1 MSHDESDDPLLPR
14 KALRTVTPLST
25 GHRSTGMDVIGW
37 SILVGLLIVALPL
50 LPVLVVIGIDGA
62 VRSRGR
68 SGYRPRNANGS
79 PLSFSRA
86 CS

>member
-1 MSHDESDDPLLPR
+1 MSQEESDDKPR
-14 KALRTVTPLST
+14 TARIVLWTVTPPSQMHHDT
-25 GHRSTGMDVIGW
+25 EMDVIGW

-50 LPVLVVIGIDGA
+50 LPVLVVIGVDEA
-62 VRSRGR
+62 VRS
-68 SGYRPRNANGS
+68 SYRLRNANGS